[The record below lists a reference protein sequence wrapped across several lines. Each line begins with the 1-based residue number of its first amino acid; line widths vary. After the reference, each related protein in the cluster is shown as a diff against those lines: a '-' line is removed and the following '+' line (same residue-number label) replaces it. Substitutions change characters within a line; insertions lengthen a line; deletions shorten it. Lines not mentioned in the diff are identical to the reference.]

1 MWALDKV
8 LGVAVLLV
16 STFEMVT
23 TVGMVQ
29 TEAEEKSSLTFNQFL
44 NFALFLLY
52 VANINLCSVHM

>member
-1 MWALDKV
+1 MWVLDKV
-8 LGVAVLLV
+8 LGVAVLLGF
-16 STFEMVT
+16 TFEMVT

-29 TEAEEKSSLTFNQFL
+29 TAAEEKSSLTFNQFL